1 MEPSV
6 SATELDVRHYTHDDL
21 AEIRQTIIDIHAD
34 AYADAMDFEFN
45 QRFPWF
51 VDHWGGNPGF
61 SCMIA
66 YDGDEAVGF
75 AYGAP
80 STAHREWWREHLDP
94 APEKDRTFS
103 FSELAVRTK
112 YRGTG
117 AAEWLTRELLD
128 SRDEDLAVLLV
139 DTEHPRVQALY
150 ESWGFR
156 KVGERQPFPDSP
168 VYAVMLAELP
178 LEPRGADGTVAEP
191 IEPV

>member
-1 MEPSV
+1 MEPSL
-6 SATELDVRHYTHDDL
+6 STTELDVRHYTHDDL
-21 AEIRQTIIDIHAD
+21 SQIRQTIIDIHAD

-51 VDHWGGNPGF
+51 VDHWGGNPDF
-61 SCMIA
+61 SCMVA
-66 YDGDEAVGF
+66 YNGDEAVGF

-80 STAHREWWREHLDP
+80 STPYREWWREHLDP
-94 APEKDRTFS
+94 VPEKDRTFS
-103 FSELAVRTK
+103 FSEMAVRTNARK
-112 YRGTG
+112 TG
-117 AAEWLTRELLD
+117 AAERLTRALLD

-150 ESWGFR
+150 ESWGFC

-178 LEPRGADGTVAEP
+178 LAS
-191 IEPV
+191 